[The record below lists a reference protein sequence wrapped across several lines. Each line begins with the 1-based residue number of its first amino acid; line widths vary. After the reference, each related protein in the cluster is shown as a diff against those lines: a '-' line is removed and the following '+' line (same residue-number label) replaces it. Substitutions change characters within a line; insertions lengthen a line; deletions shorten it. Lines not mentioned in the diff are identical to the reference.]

1 MPLEAAKKIVAFAK
15 AGGRV
20 YALAGLPT
28 ASADK
33 GMADPK
39 MARLMDELKAYPTF
53 VAVGDGGLAGL
64 IGQAQGAPGLESP
77 VRFASGAFPMLQ
89 HRRKI
94 DGRDFFWL
102 ANNTDKWQVCELE
115 IAGVHGAASIWDC
128 ETGEIRPLT
137 SVEAK
142 EGSRITR
149 AFKPYEA
156 AWLVFEPNEK
166 AIAGPPER
174 QPDVAVV
181 ADIEGPWRV
190 SYDARIQPTM
200 EYPSAPPAAFASGV
214 EKPLEDWKAWGL
226 VKFSGL
232 MDYVKTVIVDQPT
245 QGYKARFGKG
255 LSRGRDLGQRQELWS
270 TSMGTARLRG
280 WRSAPARGERDPGA
294 DRQLD

>member
-1 MPLEAAKKIVAFAK
+1 M
-15 AGGRV
+15 
-20 YALAGLPT
+20 
-28 ASADK
+28 
-33 GMADPK
+33 
-39 MARLMDELKAYPTF
+39 
-53 VAVGDGGLAGL
+53 
-64 IGQAQGAPGLESP
+64 IGQAQGTPGLESP

-137 SVEAK
+137 SVEDK
-142 EGSRITR
+142 EGSRLTR

-174 QPDVAVV
+174 QPDVEVV
-181 ADIEGPWRV
+181 AAIEGPWRV
-190 SYDARIQPTM
+190 SYDAKIQPTM

-245 QGYKARFGKG
+245 KDIK
-255 LSRGRDLGQRQELWS
+255 LDLGKVCHVAEIWVNGKS
-270 TSMGTARLRG
+270 CGARLWG
-280 WRSAPARGERDPGA
+280 PHVFEVGEALRPGA
-294 DRQLD
+294 NEIRVRIANLINNSYGEFAESGLLGPVRLVR